1 MLSNSDV
8 PTQNTEQ
15 LLFLAHLGQRSLWG
29 ILFQSFSLKSLEQKE
44 QNVVMAKMLLDGPQH
59 FFVIFI
65 SFGKTSVAARVIMLL
80 IF

>member
-1 MLSNSDV
+1 MYLTRILSNF
-8 PTQNTEQ
+8 
-15 LLFLAHLGQRSLWG
+15 LCLAHLGQRSLWD

-65 SFGKTSVAARVIMLL
+65 SFGKPAWLL
-80 IF
+80 G